1 MANVGSGLVVL
12 IRSGKGTNNIGNTNH
27 LDGIDS
33 ISVDA
38 INSITKMASNEKVHI
53 LKINFLEIRILEI
66 HCLRSRLC
74 KQGQWSEV
82 IQLSLIDLN
91 CELPTAHPFPAA
103 HIYAT
108 YMLHTYT
115 HIYTC
120 YICYNPVVAY

>member
-27 LDGIDS
+27 LDGTDS
-33 ISVDA
+33 IIVDA
-38 INSITKMASNEKVHI
+38 INSIAKVASYEKVHI

-91 CELPTAHPFPAA
+91 CELPTAHPFLVHTHMPAKNFLIINA
-103 HIYAT
+103 FVFSFFLA
-108 YMLHTYT
+108 
-115 HIYTC
+115 
-120 YICYNPVVAY
+120 P